1 MALLAW
7 LNNILVKHATK
18 DPEDDLS
25 SLAAL
30 GSGQD
35 HPHFIVP
42 YQQESKQ
49 LTLNISHHATDGLIL
64 GVHYDVK
71 DPLCSS
77 HPAIYGWMTGYLLL

>member
-1 MALLAW
+1 MPPR
-7 LNNILVKHATK
+7 ILRMTCH
-18 DPEDDLS
+18 PS
-25 SLAAL
+25 SR
-30 GSGQD
+30 QWKD

-64 GVHYDVK
+64 GVHYDVE

-77 HPAIYGWMTGYLLL
+77 HPAIYGWMAGYLLL